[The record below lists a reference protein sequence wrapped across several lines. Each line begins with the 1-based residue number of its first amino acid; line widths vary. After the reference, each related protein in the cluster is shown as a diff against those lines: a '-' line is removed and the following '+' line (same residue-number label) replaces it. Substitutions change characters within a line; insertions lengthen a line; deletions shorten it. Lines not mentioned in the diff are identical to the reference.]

1 MDLNMAAPDSKVI
14 LGIRTASRELVRE
27 FGFLNKTLA
36 GTEMSPSA
44 VHAIVE
50 IGLAGEI
57 TAKALGQILLLE
69 KSTISRLIKSLIK
82 SGLVSETPAEFDGR
96 VKFLKLNGAGQTT
109 MGNIVDFAENQV
121 ITAITPLDEIKRRKV
136 LEGLEIYAAALKD
149 ANSTEAPHEAVIMQQ
164 GYAPG
169 LIGRVAEMHA
179 NYYSKHSGFGAHFEV
194 LVAGGMA
201 EFIPRLENPKNATW
215 YATKRGA
222 IVGSVTIDGED
233 LGNNIAHLRWFI
245 VDDGLRGAGLGR
257 RFIQAAVDFCDEQK
271 FDETHLWTFQ
281 GLDAARK
288 LYEAFGFVLAEEQ
301 AGNQWG
307 EEVIEQKFVRKYS

>member
-1 MDLNMAAPDSKVI
+1 MTAPDSKVI

-36 GTEMSPSA
+36 GTQMSPSA

-69 KSTISRLIKSLIK
+69 KSTISRLIKSLVK
-82 SGLVSETPAEFDGR
+82 SELVSETPAEFDGR
-96 VKFLKLNGAGQTT
+96 VKFLKLSEAGQTA

-121 ITAITPLDEIKRRKV
+121 ITAITPLDERKRLKV
-136 LEGLEIYAAALKD
+136 LEGLEIYAAALRDTKPI
-149 ANSTEAPHEAVIMQQ
+149 EAPHEAVIMHQ

-179 NYYSKHSGFGAHFEV
+179 SYYSKHSGFGSHFEV

-201 EFIPRLENPKNATW
+201 EFIPRLESPKNAVW
-215 YATKRGA
+215 YATKRGM

-233 LGNNIAHLRWFI
+233 LGDNIAHLRWFI

-257 RFIQAAVDFCDEQK
+257 RLMQEVVDFCDKQK
-271 FDETHLWTFQ
+271 FDEIHLWTFQ

-288 LYEAFGFVLAEEQ
+288 LYEAFGFVLVEEQ
-301 AGNQWG
+301 AGSQWG
-307 EEVIEQKFVRKYS
+307 KEVIEQKFVRKRP

>member
-1 MDLNMAAPDSKVI
+1 MTAPDSKVI
-14 LGIRTASRELVRE
+14 NGIRTASRELVRE

-36 GTEMSPSA
+36 STQMSPSA

-82 SGLVSETPAEFDGR
+82 NGLVSETPAEFDGR
-96 VKFLKLNGAGQTT
+96 VKFLKLNEAGQTAL
-109 MGNIVDFAENQV
+109 GNIVDFAENQV
-121 ITAITPLDEIKRRKV
+121 ITAIAPLNETKRLKV
-136 LEGLEIYAAALKD
+136 LEGLEIYAAALRNTKP
-149 ANSTEAPHEAVIMQQ
+149 TETPHEAVLMHQ

-179 NYYSKHSGFGAHFEV
+179 NYYSKHSGFGSHFEV

-201 EFIPRLENPKNATW
+201 EFIPRLESSKNTVW

-233 LGNNIAHLRWFI
+233 LGDNIAHLRWFI

-257 RFIQAAVDFCDEQK
+257 RFIQAAVGFCDEQK

-288 LYEAFGFVLAEEQ
+288 LYEAFGFVLAEEH

-307 EEVIEQKFVRKYS
+307 KEVIEQKFVRKHS